1 MLQGKKILIGITGS
15 ISAYKIPLLVRL
27 LVKEGAEVR
36 IIMTR
41 MAREFVTPLTLST
54 LSGNPVYTDFF
65 DKDDGS
71 WHSHVDLGNWADLY
85 LIAPVSATTMG
96 KMVNGIADNLLVATY
111 LAAKCPVYFAPAM
124 DVDMFH
130 HNSTQSN
137 IKTLVDYGNQ
147 QIEPEVGE
155 LASGLVG
162 AGRLQEPESILQIIK
177 SHFEKKKAFDGV
189 KVLITAGPT
198 FEAIDPV
205 RFIGNFSSGKMGYAL
220 AHAFAEEGA
229 LVDLISGP
237 VSVEVEHPGI
247 KLTSIVS
254 AAEMKNAVD
263 TKVNDADII
272 IMAAAVAD
280 YTPEQPSTN
289 KIKKKDNELVVKLKP
304 TADILK
310 SVGKTKSNQ
319 QILVGFALETNNEL
333 ENAKNKLR
341 TKNLD
346 LIVLNSLN
354 EKGAGFG
361 FDTNKVTF
369 IDATGNVTSFDLKSK
384 TAVARDIL
392 NKIESLRKNKND

>member
-162 AGRLQEPESILQIIK
+162 AGRLQEPESILQVIK
-177 SHFEKKKAFDGV
+177 SHFEK
-189 KVLITAGPT
+189 
-198 FEAIDPV
+198 
-205 RFIGNFSSGKMGYAL
+205 
-220 AHAFAEEGA
+220 
-229 LVDLISGP
+229 
-237 VSVEVEHPGI
+237 
-247 KLTSIVS
+247 SI
-254 AAEMKNAVD
+254 
-263 TKVNDADII
+263 
-272 IMAAAVAD
+272 
-280 YTPEQPSTN
+280 
-289 KIKKKDNELVVKLKP
+289 
-304 TADILK
+304 
-310 SVGKTKSNQ
+310 
-319 QILVGFALETNNEL
+319 
-333 ENAKNKLR
+333 
-341 TKNLD
+341 
-346 LIVLNSLN
+346 
-354 EKGAGFG
+354 
-361 FDTNKVTF
+361 
-369 IDATGNVTSFDLKSK
+369 
-384 TAVARDIL
+384 
-392 NKIESLRKNKND
+392 